1 MRKELQKVLDFIKL
15 SKQEEQVEEQVV
27 QLAEEK
33 LINGSVLV
41 SEDFQEGKAV
51 FIKSE
56 DEESDNVPVPVG
68 TYELEG
74 GRVLVVEVEGE
85 IASIGD
91 KPSEDDNDA
100 VESDNEVEETE
111 EVTETYE
118 EPAGESNGL
127 EKENAELKA
136 KIKELQDE
144 IAKIKGEQKM
154 NAEQAPEIEKAV
166 ELESQEEVKEGEVKE
181 VQKVQDEAGE
191 EKKFAPEH
199 KEPVKMTAIA
209 KRQQGTSKSKVFA
222 KFARLKK

>member
-118 EPAGESNGL
+118 EPVGESNGL

-166 ELESQEEVKEGEVKE
+166 ELESQEEVKG
-181 VQKVQDEAGE
+181 VQDEAGE